1 MEQITLTVK
10 DDKKRD
16 LLLSLLKELSFVE
29 IAEHPAN
36 KSEEQKPYDFFA
48 SAGLWKGREIDGK
61 EFRAQAWKRN
71 Q

>member
-1 MEQITLTVK
+1 MEQITLAVK
-10 DDKKRD
+10 DERKRD

-29 IAEHPAN
+29 VI
-36 KSEEQKPYDFFA
+36 EQPSSTSVTDEPYDFFA

-61 EFRAQAWKRN
+61 ELRNQAWKRN